1 MYYKTGM
8 TVMVNKD
15 ITRVAYVNNKP
26 QFNTKYAQCGEI
38 GEIIEI
44 FRPIGTG
51 GGEIK
56 PLSAKVLINNEIK
69 TFRLTSLDII

>member
-1 MYYKTGM
+1 MHYKTGM
-8 TVMVNKD
+8 SVMVNKD
-15 ITRVAYVNNKP
+15 IHRVSYIDNEP
-26 QFNTKYAQCGEI
+26 QFNTKYADCGEI
-38 GEIIEI
+38 GVIVAI

-69 TFRLTSLDII
+69 TFRLTSLDVI